1 MNNCCTNDESAVAC
15 TDTQTNVTFTKPHY
29 RAKQDEAGY
38 SLRVYV
44 PGVGKSGVA
53 LTLAKEVLTIT
64 AKRSDATPEGW
75 SSLSRELSADDYQL
89 RLHLDTK
96 IDSDRITA
104 KLEYGVLD
112 VALPLKEAA
121 QSRVIDVV

>member
-1 MNNCCTNDESAVAC
+1 MNNCSTNDDTAVAC

-44 PGVGKSGVA
+44 PGVGKSGVT
-53 LTLAKEVLTIT
+53 LKLAKDLLTIT
-64 AKRSDATPEGW
+64 AKRSDTTPEGW
-75 SSLSRELSADDYQL
+75 TPLSRELSTDDYQL

-104 KLEYGVLD
+104 KLEDGVLD

-121 QSRVIDVV
+121 QPRVIDVA

>member
-1 MNNCCTNDESAVAC
+1 MNNCSTNDDTAVAC
-15 TDTQTNVTFTKPHY
+15 KDAEANVTFTKPHY
-29 RAKQDEAGY
+29 RARQDEAGY

-44 PGVGKSGVA
+44 PGVGKSGVT
-53 LTLAKEVLTIT
+53 LKLAKDVLTIT
-64 AKRSDATPEGW
+64 AKRSDTTPEGW
-75 SSLSRELSADDYQL
+75 SPLSRELSTDDYQL

-104 KLEYGVLD
+104 KLEDGVLD

-121 QSRVIDVV
+121 QPRVIDVA

>member
-1 MNNCCTNDESAVAC
+1 MNNCCTNDESAVAYAEP
-15 TDTQTNVTFTKPHY
+15 QTNVTFTKPHY

-44 PGVGKSGVA
+44 PGGGKSGVT
-53 LTLAKEVLTIT
+53 LTLAKDVLTVT
-64 AKRSDATPEGW
+64 AKRSDETPEGW
-75 SSLSRELSADDYQL
+75 ASVSRELSADDYQL

-96 IDSDRITA
+96 IDRDRITA
-104 KLEYGVLD
+104 KLEDGVLD

-121 QSRVIDVV
+121 QPRVIDVV